1 MTTEQTNKSALKI
14 RKAATKLFG
23 KYGFYNVSIKE
34 IAAEAGTNSALI
46 SYYYGGKK
54 QLYAAVIAQQSE
66 LIEHLQDK
74 IKKLEEPALTLI
86 YDYLEAI
93 MKAQLNKDDNIGLLY
108 SEVLTPTGLCDVI
121 IGNHLKSLH
130 SFTQELLARA
140 VAEKSLKPLPDQAST
155 AFILESVTVLIFLV
169 RRQLAESFEEEMS
182 YDQVLRKIITAY
194 FVPYLIN
201 N

>member
-1 MTTEQTNKSALKI
+1 MITEKTNNTALKI

-23 KYGFYNVSIKE
+23 KHGFYNVSIKE

-54 QLYAAVIAQQSE
+54 QLYSAVIAQQSE
-66 LIEHLQDK
+66 LIEQLQDK
-74 IKKLEEPALTLI
+74 IKGLKEPALTLI

-108 SEVLTPTGLCDVI
+108 REVLTPTGLCDET
-121 IGNHLKSLH
+121 IGNHLRSIH
-130 SFTQELLARA
+130 TFTQELLSKAIE
-140 VAEKSLKPLPDQAST
+140 EKSLKALPDQPSA

-169 RRQLAESFEEEMS
+169 RRQLNTSFDAKLS
-182 YDQVLRKIITAY
+182 YDQLLKKIITSY
-194 FVPYLIN
+194 FEPYVIKN
-201 N
+201 